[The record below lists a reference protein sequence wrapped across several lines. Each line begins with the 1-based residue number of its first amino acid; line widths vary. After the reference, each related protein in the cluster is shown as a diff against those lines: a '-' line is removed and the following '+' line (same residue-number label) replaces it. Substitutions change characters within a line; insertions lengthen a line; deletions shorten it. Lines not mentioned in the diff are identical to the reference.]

1 MQVECVIYKSKKQ
14 EELYL
19 YIDASKQLNEFPA
32 ELLGKINTEK
42 PIMNITLSPERKLAR
57 ADVVKVMQEIQQKGF
72 YLQLPPND
80 LRREMLGER
89 P

>member
-42 PIMNITLSPERKLAR
+42 PIMNLTLSPERKLAR

-80 LRREMLGER
+80 LRWEMLGER